1 MKKFLVIAIVTMFLS
16 SCGVGTYSYSSG
28 LENKCGLSFVAEK
41 SKPLTVTV
49 DGQSY
54 SIDAVKLKKYRTDRK
69 IKQTTRNTILLESGK
84 HDVKVV
90 MDGSEV
96 FSKTIFV
103 SGNETKII
111 EL

>member
-1 MKKFLVIAIVTMFLS
+1 MKRFLLIAIMTLFMT

-41 SKPLTVTV
+41 DTPLTVTV
-49 DGQSY
+49 DNQDY
-54 SIDAVKLKKYRTDRK
+54 SINAVKLKKYRTDRK
-69 IKQTTRNTILLESGK
+69 IKQTTQNTITLEPGK
-84 HDVKVV
+84 HEVKVV
-90 MDGSEV
+90 MNGNEV
-96 FSKTIFV
+96 FAKTIFV

>member
-1 MKKFLVIAIVTMFLS
+1 MKKFFVIAIVTMFLS

-41 SKPLTVTV
+41 EVPLNVTV
-49 DGQSY
+49 DDQSY
-54 SIDAVKLKKYRTDRK
+54 DINAVKLKKYRTDRK
-69 IKQTTRNTILLESGK
+69 IKQTTQNTIALEPGK
-84 HDVKVV
+84 HEIKVV

>member
-1 MKKFLVIAIVTMFLS
+1 MKRLFVIAIMTLFLS

-28 LENKCGLSFVAEK
+28 LENKCGLSFVADNET
-41 SKPLTVTV
+41 PLTVTV
-49 DGQSY
+49 DDQNY
-54 SIDAVKLKKYRTDRK
+54 AINAVKLKKYKTNRK
-69 IKQTTRNTILLESGK
+69 IKQTTQNTIALEPGK

-90 MDGSEV
+90 MNGNEV

>member
-1 MKKFLVIAIVTMFLS
+1 MKKIFVIALMTLFLS

-28 LENKCGLSFVAEK
+28 LEDKCGLSFVAEK
-41 SKPLTVTV
+41 ETPLTVTV
-49 DGQSY
+49 DNQNY
-54 SIDAVKLKKYRTDRK
+54 EINAVKLKKFKTNRN
-69 IKQTTRNTILLESGK
+69 IKKTTQNTIALEPGK

-90 MDGSEV
+90 MNGNEV